1 MKKNIFTLYFL
12 FFSFFAFAQNGFYPV
27 MDPIKSTNSHC
38 LTENCYYCSTAALL
52 NTTVTDLVAS
62 TGIMQQDTAQID
74 EIIDLFRNAGV
85 RVRCI
90 TDLDEATAYCLL
102 STLPNGQS
110 AGLAY
115 TRQGGSGH
123 MIVVTRDTGY
133 YNNGVNPGLKCIDY
147 QSNPPRITGFPYEG
161 GNLVY
166 NIFAKN

>member
-85 RVRCI
+85 SVRCI

-133 YNNGVNPGLKCIDY
+133 YIMVLI
-147 QSNPPRITGFPYEG
+147 
-161 GNLVY
+161 LV
-166 NIFAKN
+166 